1 MLMNIKKRHTDTDII
16 FILSAVIVLFTL
28 MLAPPSAPVNA
39 DTGENDLFTI
49 YRNTTAGFLISLPS
63 SVVLKSETS
72 GRAVW
77 SYSTVDN
84 LNVTL
89 RLNYIYIGIN
99 VNPDE
104 YLKILFDSKK
114 NEGIEPQWQNIK
126 GGKGF
131 TYEIHSGKTDNDLV
145 NFYLVAISERGWL
158 CTTTAMGKMSVLKK
172 EPKLFTTIFD
182 SFEYFTS
189 PGKPGK

>member
-1 MLMNIKKRHTDTDII
+1 MVMNIKKRHTDTDII
-16 FILSAVIVLFTL
+16 FILSAFILLFTL
-28 MLAPPSAPVNA
+28 MLALPSAPVNA
-39 DTGENDLFTI
+39 DTEENDCVII
-49 YRNTTAGFLISLPS
+49 YRNTAASFLISLPS

-77 SYSTVDN
+77 NYSTVDN

-145 NFYLVAISERGWL
+145 SFYLVAISERGWL
-158 CTTTAMGKMSVLKK
+158 CTTTAMGRMSVLKK

-189 PGKPGK
+189 PGK